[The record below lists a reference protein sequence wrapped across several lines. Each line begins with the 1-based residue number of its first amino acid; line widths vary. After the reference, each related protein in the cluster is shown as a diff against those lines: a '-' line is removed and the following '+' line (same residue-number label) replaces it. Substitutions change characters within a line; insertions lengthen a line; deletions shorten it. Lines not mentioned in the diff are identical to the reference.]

1 MLRKKV
7 ARTKAGILKDIKL
20 HPNKH
25 KHNVNGL
32 IACCVVDGAI
42 VIFLMDAHQ
51 KYVDLGVSG
60 GIKCDVIGGLCACR
74 GWH

>member
-25 KHNVNGL
+25 RHNLNDL
-32 IACCVVDGAI
+32 IICCTIDGI
-42 VIFLMDAHQ
+42 VIFSLIGVHQ
-51 KYVDLGVSG
+51 EYVDLGVSG